1 MKQPKNW
8 NKMNLSQQESWLI
21 KKLQEVYELEKAI
34 KKDLASVR
42 GGQIIKINDEIDR
55 PDEIMLKDA

>member
-1 MKQPKNW
+1 
-8 NKMNLSQQESWLI
+8 MNLSQQESWLI

-34 KKDLASVR
+34 KKDLATVR